1 MILLNEKVM
10 VGEITNAF
18 CHLME
23 GNSKY
28 MDDYDE

>member
-1 MILLNEKVM
+1 MIVINEKVIG
-10 VGEITNAF
+10 GEITNAF

-28 MDDYDE
+28 MSDYDE